1 METFENTSKGPA
13 KNSSIIEFTKRNKAS
28 PSARVLQQILEEFG
42 RQMKDLKLS
51 EEFFE
56 KHLKNAEN
64 HLLNKKNG
72 GEPRQ
77 HTNEIMA
84 DLAFNRYHANQ
95 LKALFTQIQRKF
107 LKELLRK
114 INSPVNQEELTE
126 VNDVVEKMNPE
137 CVCIIF

>member
-13 KNSSIIEFTKRNKAS
+13 KSNSIIEFTKKNKS
-28 PSARVLQQILEEFG
+28 YPSARVLQQILEEFS

-64 HLLNKKNG
+64 NLINKKNG
-72 GEPRQ
+72 GGPRQ
-77 HTNEIMA
+77 NTSEIMA
-84 DLAFNRYHANQ
+84 DLAFNRYHASQ
-95 LKALFTQIQRKF
+95 LKALFAQIQHRL

-114 INSPVNQEELTE
+114 INTPAEEELPPIS
-126 VNDVVEKMNPE
+126 DVVEKINPK
-137 CVCIIF
+137 CVCMIF

>member
-13 KNSSIIEFTKRNKAS
+13 KSSSIIEFTKKNKSS
-28 PSARVLQQILEEFG
+28 PSARVLQQILEEFS

-56 KHLKNAEN
+56 KHLKNAES

-72 GEPRQ
+72 GGPRQ
-77 HTNEIMA
+77 NTSEIMA
-84 DLAFNRYHANQ
+84 DLAFNRYHASQ
-95 LKALFTQIQRKF
+95 LKALFAQIQRRL

-114 INSPVNQEELTE
+114 INAPAEEELPPI
-126 VNDVVEKMNPE
+126 NDVVEKINPE
-137 CVCIIF
+137 CVCMIF